1 MDYTEVE
8 FFIKPS
14 EEGRDICLA
23 FLSQL
28 PFETF
33 QESPKGLIAFIQTEQ
48 FSEADIRSI
57 IQLIPNHEVSFE
69 FKTIERIN
77 WNEQWEKN
85 FKPLKITDD
94 CYVRA
99 PFHEAYHAKYE
110 IVIMPKM
117 SFGTGHHATTTLML
131 RFMLGEPF
139 EGKSVLDAGCGT
151 AILAIMA
158 EKLLAKSVLAYD
170 IDDWAVENS
179 IENIRV
185 NNCKN
190 IDVEKGSVHQIARE
204 GFDVIL
210 ANINKNVLLDEM
222 STYSKKLNPNGLIFL
237 SGFYESD
244 IEDVISCAEQSGLK
258 HIAVE
263 TLNEWAV
270 LKLQKRLD

>member
-1 MDYTEVE
+1 MEYTEVE
-8 FFIKPS
+8 FTIDPL
-14 EEGRDICLA
+14 EEGRDICIA

-33 QESPKGLIAFIQTEQ
+33 QESPMGVIAFIQS
-48 FSEADIRSI
+48 SEFNEDDLYATVK
-57 IQLIPNHEVSFE
+57 QIPNHQVSFE
-69 FKTIERIN
+69 FKTVKRIN
-77 WNEQWEKN
+77 WNEEWEKN
-85 FKPLKITDD
+85 FDPLKITND

-99 PFHEAYHAKYE
+99 PFHEAYGAKYE

-117 SFGTGHHATTTLML
+117 SFGTGHHSTTTLML
-131 RFMLGEPF
+131 RSMLNEPF
-139 EGKSVLDAGCGT
+139 EGLNVLDAGCGT

-179 IENIRV
+179 IENIAV

-190 IDVEKGSVHQIARE
+190 INVEKGSVHEIAGT

-222 STYSKKLNPNGLIFL
+222 STYSKKLNLNGLIFL
-237 SGFYESD
+237 SGFYKSD
-244 IEDVISCAEQSGLK
+244 IEDVISSAEGCGLK
-258 HIAVE
+258 HMASE

-270 LKLQKRLD
+270 IKLQKILV